1 MGNGVKVVLVAL
13 LVIAVVVVAKVV
25 QEDTNQPGKV
35 PANALVTAKK
45 SPESSGAVKLPAK
58 TGQRPAV
65 KRPAVQRPA
74 VKRSGTPGQAPRKTS
89 RDLKFTNRPRN
100 SAVSASRTTK
110 RNTAEKKP
118 GASPSRRAMAKRPST
133 TRQGSA
139 NATIPSPAGSY
150 NPPTR
155 PKRENI
161 LEARV
166 GPLASNTEGFRPLAP
181 PPSSSQKTGAAT
193 PVQSPSTP
201 LVKEKPAAGKRLPV
215 SSRVTKPAGGKVL
228 AKAREQKK
236 TTKAARTAK
245 KPKAVKYVVKS
256 GDSYWG
262 IAKKHYGSGG
272 LHEFIKKANAGKKL
286 HPGMTI
292 TIPEKAA
299 KKSKPTKATNSR
311 ASLVSRNVSKSATP
325 KTTTK
330 KKKSPARA
338 AANPHGLKESSDG
351 RYFYYVVERG
361 DTLSAL
367 AVRFKTG
374 SMDRI
379 KEANRSLFYTDLL
392 AGQKIRIPKS

>member
-25 QEDTNQPGKV
+25 QEDTSQPGKV
-35 PANALVTAKK
+35 PANALVTARK
-45 SPESSGAVKLPAK
+45 SPESSRAVKLPAK
-58 TGQRPAV
+58 TGEGS
-65 KRPAVQRPA
+65 AVQRSVA
-74 VKRSGTPGQAPRKTS
+74 SGQAS

-100 SAVSASRTTK
+100 SAVSASRATK
-110 RNTAEKKP
+110 RETVEKKP
-118 GASPSRRAMAKRPST
+118 GVAPNRRAMAKRTSM

-150 NPPTR
+150 NPPVR

-181 PPSSSQKTGAAT
+181 PPSSSQKLGEAT
-193 PVQSPSTP
+193 PVQSPSTSP
-201 LVKEKPAAGKRLPV
+201 VKQKPTAGKTLPV
-215 SSRVTKPAGGKVL
+215 SSRVKKLPGDKIL
-228 AKAREQKK
+228 AKAKEHEK
-236 TTKAARTAK
+236 TTEAAGAAD

-256 GDSYWG
+256 GDSYWA

-299 KKSKPTKATNSR
+299 KKRKPTKATNTR

-330 KKKSPARA
+330 KKKASASARA
-338 AANPHGLKESSDG
+338 ADNPRGLKESSDG

-367 AVRFKTG
+367 AVRFKMG
-374 SMDRI
+374 STDRI